1 MIKRGEWHLR
11 TPGPTPVPKRVQQ
24 AMMQPMVDHRSPQF
38 SQLFLETSHRLRPI
52 FGTKQDVLIIT
63 GSGTSALEAA
73 VVNLTQPDDDVAVV
87 VTGAFGER
95 FAEICSTYGRRV
107 HRLDIPWGQAAS
119 PLQLRTFLRE
129 RSPLAAVF
137 MTHCET
143 STGVLNPI
151 AEMAAVVRDESEALV
166 IVDAVSSAGGTPLHM
181 DQWGVDMI
189 VSGSQKALMCPPGL
203 AFVTASERAYEKMRQ
218 LKQKPFYLNLLNYK
232 EEAAKGTTPATPAVS
247 LIYGLQEAL
256 NIIEEEGLNQV
267 FERHMWLKKMTRA
280 AVTAAGLP
288 LLTTEEDASPTVTAI
303 TETPS
308 FQPEA
313 FRKTARE
320 TYGLILAGGQKKLKG
335 RLVRFGHMGAC
346 SFFEL
351 IQSLFLFEMTLRAT
365 GHPVPPGTMVQ
376 AAEEVLS

>member
-1 MIKRGEWHLR
+1 
-11 TPGPTPVPKRVQQ
+11 
-24 AMMQPMVDHRSPQF
+24 
-38 SQLFLETSHRLRPI
+38 
-52 FGTKQDVLIIT
+52 
-63 GSGTSALEAA
+63 
-73 VVNLTQPDDDVAVV
+73 
-87 VTGAFGER
+87 
-95 FAEICSTYGRRV
+95 
-107 HRLDIPWGQAAS
+107 
-119 PLQLRTFLRE
+119 
-129 RSPLAAVF
+129 
-137 MTHCET
+137 
-143 STGVLNPI
+143 
-151 AEMAAVVRDESEALV
+151 
-166 IVDAVSSAGGTPLHM
+166 M

-303 TETPS
+303 TETPG

-351 IQSLFLFEMTLRAT
+351 IQSLFLFEMTLKAT